1 MTSVMRARM
10 SKATLAGMMLAVA
23 MQARAAEPHC
33 AQCHAKEVLGY
44 RQSAMAHSLSH
55 ATPQPDGSFEHAFS
69 KTRFSIRSSSSGV
82 IQRFERGGASSE
94 QKIAFVIG
102 SGVHAYGY
110 LVEAGSDCALLCLMT
125 PNLRGSSNL
134 RFRLFSTS

>member
-1 MTSVMRARM
+1 MHAGR
-10 SKATLAGMMLAVA
+10 SKAMLAGMMLALA
-23 MQARAAEPHC
+23 LAARAAEQQC
-33 AQCHAKEVLGY
+33 AKCHAKEVLGY
-44 RQSAMAHSLSH
+44 QQSAMAHSLSK

-134 RFRLFSTS
+134 RFRLFST